1 MNPQNLSP
9 PYTGRVYN
17 GSTLRASP
25 RSGLSRLIPR
35 LEKTPPVLLSEA
47 MMDLADISSVF
58 SRDFVW
64 GVATSAFQIEGAAAE
79 DGKGASIWDRF
90 CRMPG
95 AIADGSNGDVA
106 CDHYHR
112 WRSDLDLIAA
122 LGVNAYRF
130 SVSWSRV
137 RPGGSGAW
145 NRAGLDFYE
154 RLVDGLLARGIKP
167 CLTLNHWDLPDEL
180 QAHGGWA
187 ARDTVQRFVEYALG
201 VDAKLGDRVAS
212 ITTHNEPGVIATL
225 GHESGIFAPGVKDR
239 AVAMQVSHHLL
250 LSHGLA
256 LQA

>member
-95 AIADGSNGDVA
+95 AKIGRASCRERGWSLGGA
-106 CDHYHR
+106 ATWRTHR
-112 WRSDLDLIAA
+112 
-122 LGVNAYRF
+122 GQ
-130 SVSWSRV
+130 
-137 RPGGSGAW
+137 GG
-145 NRAGLDFYE
+145 AG
-154 RLVDGLLARGIKP
+154 
-167 CLTLNHWDLPDEL
+167 
-180 QAHGGWA
+180 
-187 ARDTVQRFVEYALG
+187 
-201 VDAKLGDRVAS
+201 
-212 ITTHNEPGVIATL
+212 
-225 GHESGIFAPGVKDR
+225 
-239 AVAMQVSHHLL
+239 
-250 LSHGLA
+250 
-256 LQA
+256 